1 MATKTVYAIANGIR
15 LGAMLEDG
23 STQVMVWRVTGKVIG
38 MYNLDRFHNS
48 NLTKATLTELFTQKG
63 ENNGDETRR

>member
-23 STQVMVWRVTGKVIG
+23 ATQVMVWRVNGKVAG
-38 MYNLDRFHNS
+38 MYNLDRFRDS

-63 ENNGDETRR
+63 ENNG